1 MSDTRPRRSAATS
14 TSDLLV
20 VYLLILVTSA
30 IELCLS
36 AADLGWIGSPYWRGA
51 AYGNGAFYSHMLSD
65 WSRNFPGQQFT
76 MFITYAF
83 LHAGLLHLLVN
94 MLALVSFGTVIARQV
109 GAARFL
115 LAYLLCAIGGALF
128 YAVLGTSDA
137 PRRGRLW
144 RFVRASGDLDLLGL
158 SRPPPLR

>member
-1 MSDTRPRRSAATS
+1 MAMA
-14 TSDLLV
+14 
-20 VYLLILVTSA
+20 
-30 IELCLS
+30 
-36 AADLGWIGSPYWRGA
+36 
-51 AYGNGAFYSHMLSD
+51 AFYSHMLSD